1 MGMEILGIKDIFKLS
16 IESYKKAVSEARL
29 KHFSQAFGLYVET
42 FLPRLNSE
50 FCCEKEFKCFYRL
63 QLATYLCKK
72 NNYYVAL
79 PEGDMISDLILSSY
93 IDFVDMISVSKFN
106 ITAEGRINL
115 LSELKVDFPLLD
127 PIELA
132 L

>member
-1 MGMEILGIKDIFKLS
+1 M
-16 IESYKKAVSEARL
+16 
-29 KHFSQAFGLYVET
+29 
-42 FLPRLNSE
+42 
-50 FCCEKEFKCFYRL
+50 
-63 QLATYLCKK
+63 QLAKYLCKK

-127 PIELA
+127 PMELA